1 MKRGLYI
8 LNGHRFNIKP
18 TWDGN
23 RMKRNQST
31 KIVVVLCFMSLLI
44 VTAAGSAGAF
54 GGLTDECGT
63 SGCHDTLGTLTIVS
77 NSTSV
82 TATTGESFVLVIQ
95 AGNGAEW
102 IKVISGWEDNAQFSI
117 SQQEI
122 EDDSVNDTDV
132 VVGAISVELTF
143 IPLSAGDHTIRIW
156 TAAAKKLATSLDI
169 SVTVTGE
176 TITTIT
182 TTATIDLLETWRF
195 MMLTVPVATGVILL
209 VLGIVAFKRNE

>member
-1 MKRGLYI
+1 MKP
-8 LNGHRFNIKP
+8 N
-18 TWDGN
+18 WDGN
-23 RMKRNQST
+23 RMKRNQLT
-31 KIVVVLCFMSLLI
+31 KIVVVLSFLSLLI
-44 VTAAGSAGAF
+44 VTAAGSAGAY
-54 GGLTDECGT
+54 GGQTDECGT

-143 IPLSAGDHTIRIW
+143 IPLAAGDHTIRIW
-156 TAAAKKLATSLDI
+156 TASADDYATSLDI
-169 SVTVTGE
+169 AVTVTGE
-176 TITTIT
+176 TVTTTTT

-195 MMLTVPVATGVILL
+195 MMITVPVATGVILL
-209 VLGIVAFKRNE
+209 VLGIVVFKRNE